1 MLKRIWKTILKF
13 LGLLNDGANI
23 AIDNALDTETK
34 LKLKIKELKEK
45 RDLILNNPK
54 LAQAIG
60 LPEELDQELIKENK
74 LYVTKN
80 YDKLIKQLM
89 ENGKREQAKQVLLE
103 KKQHED
109 KITHIKEMLK
119 SSTITKDKVQKDL
132 DTLNTNIQKAT
143 EELETMKQRNRF
155 AEQSNE
161 IYGLMTEIEDISTGM
176 DTEGLEDEI
185 REKEQQAYGRRSEY
199 ERRTLTQSA
208 TQSINDS
215 TLDSELN
222 SYLNK

>member
-1 MLKRIWKTILKF
+1 VLKRIWKTILRF
-13 LGLLNDGANI
+13 LGLLNDGANL
-23 AIDNALDTETK
+23 AMDNAVTTETK

-45 RDLILNNPK
+45 RDTILNSPK

-60 LPEELDQELIKENK
+60 LPEELDQELTRENK
-74 LYVTKN
+74 AYANKN
-80 YDKLIKQLM
+80 YDKLISQLM
-89 ENGKREQAKQVLLE
+89 KENKREQAKQVLLE

-109 KITHIKEMLK
+109 KITHVKEMLK
-119 SSTITKDKVQKDL
+119 TSTITKEKVQKDL
-132 DTLNTNIQKAT
+132 DMLNTNIQKAT

-161 IYGLMTEIEDISTGM
+161 VYGLMSEIEDISTGM

-199 ERRTLTQSA
+199 ERRTITQSA
-208 TQSINDS
+208 TQSINDTQLNS
-215 TLDSELN
+215 ELDS
-222 SYLNK
+222 YLK

>member
-1 MLKRIWKTILKF
+1 MLKRIWKTILRF
-13 LGLLNDGANI
+13 LGLLNTGANL
-23 AIDNALDTETK
+23 AMDNAVTTETK

-45 RDLILNNPK
+45 RDTILNSPK

-60 LPEELDQELIKENK
+60 LPEELDQELTRENKAYANKNYEKLISQLMKEN
-74 LYVTKN
+74 
-80 YDKLIKQLM
+80 
-89 ENGKREQAKQVLLE
+89 KREQAKQVLLE

-109 KITHIKEMLK
+109 KIAHIKEMLK
-119 SSTITKDKVQKDL
+119 TSTITKEKVQKDL

-143 EELETMKQRNRF
+143 DELEAMKQRNKF

-161 IYGLMTEIEDISTGM
+161 VYGLMSEIEDISTGM

-208 TQSINDS
+208 TQSINNAQ
-215 TLDSELN
+215 LDSELD

>member
-1 MLKRIWKTILKF
+1 MLKRIWKTILRF
-13 LGLLNDGANI
+13 LGLLNDGANL
-23 AIDNALDTETK
+23 AMDNAVTTETK

-45 RDLILNNPK
+45 RDSILNNPK

-60 LPEELDQELIKENK
+60 LPEELDNELTKENK
-74 LYVTKN
+74 LYANKN
-80 YDKLIKQLM
+80 YEKLIKQLM
-89 ENGKREQAKQVLLE
+89 ENGKREQAKQILLE

-119 SSTITKDKVQKDL
+119 TSTLTKEKVQKDL

-143 EELETMKQRNRF
+143 EELEAMKQRNRF

-199 ERRTLTQSA
+199 ERRTITQSA
-208 TQSINDS
+208 TQSINDTQLNS
-215 TLDSELN
+215 ELDS
-222 SYLNK
+222 YLK